1 MVKFNNYDF
10 KQWEEFRLSKRSTIN
25 REEFKLVC
33 QFHATYYNH
42 KYFEPCTCNPKL
54 INKWISELN
63 VIWNNGH

>member
-10 KQWEEFRLSKRSTIN
+10 KQWEEFRLSKKSTIN

-33 QFHATYYNH
+33 QFHSTYYNH
-42 KYFEPCTCNPKL
+42 KYFEPCNPKL

-63 VIWNNGH
+63 VVWNNGH